1 MNFLVDA
8 QLPARLA
15 RALAVAG
22 HDAIHT
28 SDLPEGNRST
38 DGDIAR
44 RADTENRVVV
54 TKDRDFRDG
63 HLLTGSPRRLL
74 VVATGNITN
83 NALMALFAS
92 RSLRRSTQ
100 GYERS
105 PHSTTPTL
113 SSLAPPHL
121 LSIVAIR
128 ASLNSRRHSS
138 RMPATGRRRSPC
150 RTDERRI
157 QNASVMVASGDRLR
171 HQVQPRRPD
180 TGLPSRS
187 RCPRNPTALQM
198 TANVTHQRSSASR
211 SSARV
216 RAALR
221 SPIISFAQERSED
234 GKLWSLRQRCS

>member
-15 RALAVAG
+15 RAPAVAG

-83 NALMALFAS
+83 NALMALFAAN
-92 RSLRRSTQ
+92 LDI
-100 GYERS
+100 
-105 PHSTTPTL
+105 L
-113 SSLAPPHL
+113 
-121 LSIVAIR
+121 VAAFDDADFIE
-128 ASLNSRRHSS
+128 LG
-138 RMPATGRRRSPC
+138 PAALVVHR
-150 RTDERRI
+150 
-157 QNASVMVASGDRLR
+157 
-171 HQVQPRRPD
+171 
-180 TGLPSRS
+180 
-187 RCPRNPTALQM
+187 RNP
-198 TANVTHQRSSASR
+198 SK
-211 SSARV
+211 
-216 RAALR
+216 
-221 SPIISFAQERSED
+221 PE
-234 GKLWSLRQRCS
+234 